1 VLRRYERVCFTR
13 ESVRPLDKPGAPFA
27 AMLHPGHPLML
38 AVSDLLLEQH
48 GNLLRQGAILIDP
61 ADEGEEPH
69 LLFLLTPRTFGLRP
83 GISFSDREFRTA
95 VSRRHRLP
103 SVPGVG
109 YFGRVNIP
117 PPAL

>member
-48 GNLLRQGAILIDP
+48 GNLLRQGAILT
-61 ADEGEEPH
+61 
-69 LLFLLTPRTFGLRP
+69 LLTKARNL
-83 GISFSDREFRTA
+83 ISSSCT
-95 VSRRHRLP
+95 
-103 SVPGVG
+103 
-109 YFGRVNIP
+109 
-117 PPAL
+117 